1 MLDPSLP
8 PPARLFQM
16 ITASWITQSVVVAA
30 KLNIADRIKDGPA
43 SVEALAA
50 ATGVHAPSLYRVL
63 RALASIG
70 VFTETEPGRF
80 GLTPVG
86 DCLRSD
92 APGSLRAYA
101 LMTGDAWC
109 QNVVINLMSCVETGK
124 PATARLYG
132 VDNIFQ
138 YFEAE
143 PEAAAN
149 FNEAMSSFAQQMHRA
164 AVAAYDFSGV
174 RRLVDVGGGHG
185 ALLASILSR
194 HPEMR
199 GVLFDLPRVVRDAR
213 AGLERA
219 GVAERCE
226 VTGGDFFRSVPEGA
240 DAYILSAVVHD
251 WSDQDSLVLLRNIRR
266 AIADGGRLLLV
277 ESVIQPG
284 DAPDFGKLMDLAM
297 MLAGG
302 GRERTEAEFR
312 ELLAGAGFRL
322 SRVLPTASATSV
334 LEAVPV

>member
-1 MLDPSLP
+1 MLDPSMP

-16 ITASWITQSVVVAA
+16 INASFITQSVVTVA
-30 KLNIADRIKDGPA
+30 KLGIADRLKDGPLP
-43 SVEALAA
+43 VEALAES
-50 ATGVHAPSLYRVL
+50 TGAHAPSLYRVL
-63 RALASIG
+63 RALASLG
-70 VFTETEPGRF
+70 VFSETEQGSF

-109 QNVVINLMSCVETGK
+109 QHCVIDLSRCVETGT
-124 PATARLYG
+124 PATTRLYG
-132 VDNIFQ
+132 LDNIFQ
-138 YFEAE
+138 HFDAE
-143 PEAAAN
+143 PAAAAN
-149 FNEAMSSFAQQMHRA
+149 FNEAMSSFARQIHSA

-199 GVLFDLPRVVRDAR
+199 GVLFDLPRVVRDAL

-226 VTGGDFFRSVPEGA
+226 VAGGDFFRAVPEGA
-240 DAYILSAVVHD
+240 DAYILSAIVHD
-251 WSDQDSLVLLRNIRR
+251 WSDDDALVLLRNVRR
-266 AIADGGRLLLV
+266 AIADDGRLLLV
-277 ESVIQPG
+277 ESVIMPG
-284 DAPDFGKLMDLAM
+284 DAPDFGKLLDLAM
-297 MLAGG
+297 MLVGG

-312 ELLAGAGFRL
+312 ALLAAAGFRL
-322 SRVLPTASATSV
+322 TRVLPTASANAV
-334 LEAVPV
+334 IEALPA